1 MAWRYRELEAAEHVE
16 HLARLVNR
24 LSNITNCVHEL
35 LEAPSVLGDVHV
47 AFDEVVE
54 FGF

>member
-1 MAWRYRELEAAEHVE
+1 MAIPRAEGTEHVE

-47 AFDEVVE
+47 AFDEVAE
-54 FGF
+54 FVF